1 MKARKRKG
9 EMMPPRTHSILAP
22 SAKEWMHCG
31 LAAKF
36 LATKEEDEGSEA
48 AQFGTEAHALAEAY
62 INESLKL
69 TAYDGN
75 VAPTVEELKKSF
87 THYNE
92 DMEYLANAYANFVV
106 DTVAFEERRTGEKP
120 IVLVEQYLEMDYA
133 PDTHG
138 TVDCCV
144 IAGDLLTVIDNKTG
158 YIKVTAEEDG
168 QLNSQLAIYGLY
180 AYKAFKDVYA
190 IKQIRLVIFQE
201 RIHNFSEITVSA
213 EELETW
219 EREVLIPAAE
229 NATSE
234 NPTSASG
241 WWCKFCPGKA
251 TCRTRCNET
260 FEAVGEMQQP
270 SLMTDEEI
278 ETILPKL
285 DKVIAYAE
293 AVKEYALKKAIE
305 QGRKWSGFKLV
316 ESQTKRKIT
325 DEVAVGRI
333 LTEAGYD
340 PYTKKLLSISDIQK
354 MVGKSQF
361 DTLVGEYVT
370 RPKGQPT
377 LVPEGDSRTEIFI
390 KKDLLIKVK
399 QKTGNFSENFC

>member
-1 MKARKRKG
+1 
-9 EMMPPRTHSILAP
+9 MPPRTHSILAP

-69 TAYDGN
+69 TAYGAN
-75 VAPTVEELKKSF
+75 VAPTAEELKK
-87 THYNE
+87 TLTLYNE
-92 DMEYLANAYANFVV
+92 EMEYLASSYSTYVV
-106 DTVAFEERRTGEKP
+106 EQVAFERKRTGADP
-120 IVLVEQYLEMDYA
+120 IVLIEQYLEMDYA

-138 TVDCCV
+138 TVDCCI
-144 IAGDLLTVIDNKTG
+144 IAGDTLTVIDNKTG
-158 YIKVTAEEDG
+158 FIKVTAEEDG
-168 QLNSQLAIYGLY
+168 QLNSQLAIYGLF

-213 EELETW
+213 EQLEAW
-219 EREVLIPAAE
+219 EKDVLIPAAK
-229 NATSE
+229 NAMSE
-234 NPTSASG
+234 NPKSASG
-241 WWCKFCPGKA
+241 WWCKYCPGKA
-251 TCRTRCNET
+251 TCRTRSDEA
-260 FEAVGEMQQP
+260 FEVVGEMKP
-270 SLMTDEEI
+270 PNLMTDDEI
-278 ETILPKL
+278 EAVLPKL
-285 DKVIAYAE
+285 DSVIAYAE

-305 QGRKWSGFKLV
+305 QGRRWTGFKLV

-325 DEVAVGRI
+325 DEVAVGKI
-333 LTEAGYD
+333 LTDAGYD

-361 DTLVGEYVT
+361 DTLVGNYVT

-377 LVPEGDSRTEIFI
+377 LVPEGDSRTEIFN
-390 KKDLLIKVK
+390 KK
-399 QKTGNFSENFC
+399 GE

>member
-1 MKARKRKG
+1 
-9 EMMPPRTHSILAP
+9 MPPRTHSILAP

-69 TAYDGN
+69 TAYGAN
-75 VAPTVEELKKSF
+75 VAPTAEELKK
-87 THYNE
+87 TLTLYTDE
-92 DMEYLANAYANFVV
+92 MEYLASSYATYVV
-106 DTVAFEERRTGEKP
+106 ETVAFEKKRTGEDP
-120 IVLVEQYLEMDYA
+120 IVLIEQYLEMDYA

-138 TVDCCV
+138 TVDCCI
-144 IAGDLLTVIDNKTG
+144 IAGDTLTVIDNKTG
-158 YIKVTAEEDG
+158 FIKVTAEEEG
-168 QLNSQLAIYGLY
+168 QLNSQLAIYGLF

-213 EELETW
+213 EQLEAW
-219 EREVLIPAAE
+219 EKDVLIPAAK
-229 NATSE
+229 NAMSE
-234 NPTSASG
+234 NPKSASG
-241 WWCKFCPGKA
+241 WWCKYCPGKA
-251 TCRTRCNET
+251 TCRTRSDEA
-260 FEAVGEMQQP
+260 FEAVGEMKP
-270 SLMTDEEI
+270 PNLMTDEEI
-278 ETILPKL
+278 EAVLPKL
-285 DKVIAYAE
+285 DSVIAYAE

-305 QGRKWSGFKLV
+305 QGRRWTGFKLV

-325 DEVAVGRI
+325 DEVAVGKI
-333 LTEAGYD
+333 LTDAGYD

-361 DTLVGEYVT
+361 DTLVGNYVT

-390 KKDLLIKVK
+390 KK
-399 QKTGNFSENFC
+399 GE

>member
-1 MKARKRKG
+1 
-9 EMMPPRTHSILAP
+9 MPPRTHSILAP

-69 TAYDGN
+69 TAYGAN
-75 VAPTVEELKKSF
+75 VAPTAEELKK
-87 THYNE
+87 TLTLYNE
-92 DMEYLANAYANFVV
+92 EMEYLASSYSTYVV
-106 DTVAFEERRTGEKP
+106 EQVAFERKRTGADP
-120 IVLVEQYLEMDYA
+120 IVLIEQYLEMDYA

-138 TVDCCV
+138 TVDCCI
-144 IAGDLLTVIDNKTG
+144 IAGDTLTVIDNKTG
-158 YIKVTAEEDG
+158 FIKVTAEEDG
-168 QLNSQLAIYGLY
+168 QLNSQLAIYGLF

-213 EELETW
+213 EQLEAW
-219 EREVLIPAAE
+219 EKDVLIPAAE
-229 NATSE
+229 NAMSE
-234 NPTSASG
+234 NPKSASG
-241 WWCKFCPGKA
+241 WWCKYCPGKA
-251 TCRTRCNET
+251 TCRTRSDEA
-260 FEAVGEMQQP
+260 FEVVGEMKP
-270 SLMTDEEI
+270 PNLMTDDEI
-278 ETILPKL
+278 EAVLPKL
-285 DKVIAYAE
+285 DSVIAYAE

-305 QGRKWSGFKLV
+305 QGRKWTGFKLV

-325 DEVAVGRI
+325 DEVAVGKI
-333 LTEAGYD
+333 LTDAGYD

-361 DTLVGEYVT
+361 DTLVSNYVT

-377 LVPEGDSRTEIFI
+377 LVPEGDSRNEIFI
-390 KKDLLIKVK
+390 KK
-399 QKTGNFSENFC
+399 GE

>member
-1 MKARKRKG
+1 
-9 EMMPPRTHSILAP
+9 MPPRTHSILAP

-69 TAYDGN
+69 TAYGAN
-75 VAPTVEELKKSF
+75 VAPTAEELKK
-87 THYNE
+87 TLTLYNDE
-92 DMEYLANAYANFVV
+92 MEYLASTYANYVV
-106 DTVAFEERRTGEKP
+106 ETVAFEEKRTGEKP
-120 IVLVEQYLEMDYA
+120 IVLIEQYLEMDYA

-138 TVDCCV
+138 TVDCCI
-144 IAGDLLTVIDNKTG
+144 IAGDTLTVIDNKTG
-158 YIKVTAEEDG
+158 FIKVTAEEDR

-213 EELETW
+213 EQLETW
-219 EREVLIPAAE
+219 EKEILIPAAK
-229 NATSE
+229 NAMSDD
-234 NPTSASG
+234 PKSASG
-241 WWCKFCPGKA
+241 WWCKYCPGRA
-251 TCRTRCNET
+251 TCRTRSDEA
-260 FEAVGEMQQP
+260 FEVVGEMKP
-270 SLMTDEEI
+270 PNRMTDDEI
-278 ETILPKL
+278 EAVLPKL
-285 DKVIAYAE
+285 DSVIAYAE

-305 QGRKWSGFKLV
+305 QGRRWTGFKLV

-325 DEVAVGRI
+325 DEIAVGKI
-333 LTEAGYD
+333 LTDAGYD

-377 LVPEGDSRTEIFI
+377 LVPEGDARTEIFI
-390 KKDLLIKVK
+390 KK
-399 QKTGNFSENFC
+399 GE

>member
-1 MKARKRKG
+1 
-9 EMMPPRTHSILAP
+9 MPPRTHSILAP

-69 TAYDGN
+69 TAYGAN
-75 VAPTVEELKKSF
+75 VAPTAEELKK
-87 THYNE
+87 TLTLYNDE
-92 DMEYLANAYANFVV
+92 MEYLASTYANYVV
-106 DTVAFEERRTGEKP
+106 ETVAFEEKRTGEKP
-120 IVLVEQYLEMDYA
+120 IVLIEQYLEMDYA

-138 TVDCCV
+138 TVDCCI
-144 IAGDLLTVIDNKTG
+144 IAGDTLTVIDNKTG
-158 YIKVTAEEDG
+158 FIKVTAEEDR

-213 EELETW
+213 EQLETW
-219 EREVLIPAAE
+219 ERDVLIPAAK
-229 NATSE
+229 NAMSDD
-234 NPTSASG
+234 PKSASG
-241 WWCKFCPGKA
+241 WWCKYCPGRA
-251 TCRTRCNET
+251 TCRTRSDEA
-260 FEAVGEMQQP
+260 FEVVGEMKP
-270 SLMTDEEI
+270 PNRMTDDEI
-278 ETILPKL
+278 EAVLPKL
-285 DKVIAYAE
+285 DSVIAYAE

-305 QGRKWSGFKLV
+305 QGRRWTGFKLV

-325 DEVAVGRI
+325 DEIAVGKI
-333 LTEAGYD
+333 LTDAGYD

-377 LVPEGDSRTEIFI
+377 LVPEGDARTEIFI
-390 KKDLLIKVK
+390 KK
-399 QKTGNFSENFC
+399 GE

>member
-1 MKARKRKG
+1 
-9 EMMPPRTHSILAP
+9 MPPRTHSILAP

-69 TAYDGN
+69 TAYGAN
-75 VAPTVEELKKSF
+75 VAPTAEELKK
-87 THYNE
+87 TLTLYNDE
-92 DMEYLANAYANFVV
+92 MEYLASTYANYVEE
-106 DTVAFEERRTGEKP
+106 TVEFEEKRTGEKP
-120 IVLVEQYLEMDYA
+120 IVLIEQYLEMDYA

-138 TVDCCV
+138 TVDCCI
-144 IAGDLLTVIDNKTG
+144 IAGDTLTVIDNKTG
-158 YIKVTAEEDG
+158 FIKVTAEEDG

-213 EELETW
+213 EQLETW
-219 EREVLIPAAE
+219 ERDVLIPAAK
-229 NATSE
+229 NAMSDD
-234 NPTSASG
+234 PKSASG
-241 WWCKFCPGKA
+241 WWCKYCPGRA
-251 TCRTRCNET
+251 TCRTRSDEA
-260 FEAVGEMQQP
+260 FEVVGEMKP
-270 SLMTDEEI
+270 PNRMTDDEI
-278 ETILPKL
+278 EAVLPKL
-285 DKVIAYAE
+285 DSVIAYAE

-305 QGRKWSGFKLV
+305 QGRRWTGFKLV

-325 DEVAVGRI
+325 DEIAVGKI
-333 LTEAGYD
+333 LTDAGYD

-377 LVPEGDSRTEIFI
+377 LVPEGDARTEIFI
-390 KKDLLIKVK
+390 KK
-399 QKTGNFSENFC
+399 GE

>member
-1 MKARKRKG
+1 
-9 EMMPPRTHSILAP
+9 MPPRTHSILAP

-69 TAYDGN
+69 TAYGAN
-75 VAPTVEELKKSF
+75 VAPTAEELKK
-87 THYNE
+87 TLTLYNE
-92 DMEYLANAYANFVV
+92 EMEYLASSYATYVV
-106 DTVAFEERRTGEKP
+106 EQVAFEKKRTGADP
-120 IVLVEQYLEMDYA
+120 IVLIEQYLEMDYA

-138 TVDCCV
+138 TVDCCI
-144 IAGDLLTVIDNKTG
+144 IAGDTLTVIDNKTG
-158 YIKVTAEEDG
+158 FIKVTAEEDG
-168 QLNSQLAIYGLY
+168 QLNSQLAIYGLF

-213 EELETW
+213 EQLEAW
-219 EREVLIPAAE
+219 EKDVLIPAAE
-229 NATSE
+229 NAMSE
-234 NPTSASG
+234 NPKSASG
-241 WWCKFCPGKA
+241 WWCKYCPGKA
-251 TCRTRCNET
+251 TCRTRSDEA
-260 FEAVGEMQQP
+260 FEVVGEMKP
-270 SLMTDEEI
+270 PNLMTDDEI
-278 ETILPKL
+278 EAVLPKL
-285 DKVIAYAE
+285 DSVIAYAE

-305 QGRKWSGFKLV
+305 QGRRWTGFKLV

-325 DEVAVGRI
+325 DEVAVGKI
-333 LTEAGYD
+333 LTDAGYD

-361 DTLVGEYVT
+361 DTLVGNYVT

-377 LVPEGDSRTEIFI
+377 LVPEGDSRNEIFI
-390 KKDLLIKVK
+390 KK
-399 QKTGNFSENFC
+399 GE

>member
-1 MKARKRKG
+1 
-9 EMMPPRTHSILAP
+9 MPPRTHSILAP

-69 TAYDGN
+69 TAYGAN
-75 VAPTVEELKKSF
+75 VAPTAEELKK
-87 THYNE
+87 TLTLYNDE
-92 DMEYLANAYANFVV
+92 MEYLASTYANYVV
-106 DTVAFEERRTGEKP
+106 ETVAFEEKRTGEKP
-120 IVLVEQYLEMDYA
+120 IVLIEQYLEMDYA

-138 TVDCCV
+138 TVDCCI
-144 IAGDLLTVIDNKTG
+144 IAGDTLTVIDNKTG
-158 YIKVTAEEDG
+158 FIKVTAEEDR

-213 EELETW
+213 EQLETW
-219 EREVLIPAAE
+219 EKEILIPAAK
-229 NATSE
+229 NAMSDD
-234 NPTSASG
+234 PKSASG
-241 WWCKFCPGKA
+241 WWCKYCPGRA
-251 TCRTRCNET
+251 TCRTRSDGA
-260 FEAVGEMQQP
+260 FEVVGEMKP
-270 SLMTDEEI
+270 PNRMTDDEI
-278 ETILPKL
+278 EAVLPKL
-285 DKVIAYAE
+285 DSVIAYAE

-305 QGRKWSGFKLV
+305 QGRRWLGFKLV

-325 DEVAVGRI
+325 DEIAVGKI
-333 LTEAGYD
+333 LTDAGYD

-377 LVPEGDSRTEIFI
+377 LVPEGDTRTEIFI
-390 KKDLLIKVK
+390 KK
-399 QKTGNFSENFC
+399 GE

>member
-1 MKARKRKG
+1 
-9 EMMPPRTHSILAP
+9 MPPRTHSILAP

-69 TAYDGN
+69 TAYGAN
-75 VAPTVEELKKSF
+75 VAPTAEELKK
-87 THYNE
+87 TLTLYNDE
-92 DMEYLANAYANFVV
+92 MEYLASTYANYVV
-106 DTVAFEERRTGEKP
+106 ETVAFEEKRTGEKP
-120 IVLVEQYLEMDYA
+120 IVLIEQYLEMDYA

-138 TVDCCV
+138 TVDCCI
-144 IAGDLLTVIDNKTG
+144 IAGDTLTVIDNKTG
-158 YIKVTAEEDG
+158 FIKVTAEEDG

-213 EELETW
+213 EQLETW
-219 EREVLIPAAE
+219 ERGVLIPAAK
-229 NATSE
+229 NAMSDD
-234 NPTSASG
+234 PKSASG
-241 WWCKFCPGKA
+241 WWCKYCPGRA
-251 TCRTRCNET
+251 TCRTRSDEA
-260 FEAVGEMQQP
+260 FEVVGEMKP
-270 SLMTDEEI
+270 PNRMTDDEI
-278 ETILPKL
+278 EAVLPKL
-285 DKVIAYAE
+285 DSVIAYAE

-305 QGRKWSGFKLV
+305 QGRRWTGFKLV

-325 DEVAVGRI
+325 DEIAVGKI
-333 LTEAGYD
+333 LTDAGYD

-377 LVPEGDSRTEIFI
+377 LVPEGDARTEIFI
-390 KKDLLIKVK
+390 KK
-399 QKTGNFSENFC
+399 GE

>member
-1 MKARKRKG
+1 
-9 EMMPPRTHSILAP
+9 MPPRTHSILAP

-69 TAYDGN
+69 TAYGAN
-75 VAPTVEELKKSF
+75 VASTAEELKK
-87 THYNE
+87 TLTLYNE
-92 DMEYLANAYANFVV
+92 EMEYLASSYSTYVV
-106 DTVAFEERRTGEKP
+106 EQVAFERKRTGTDP
-120 IVLVEQYLEMDYA
+120 IVLIEQYLEMDYA

-138 TVDCCV
+138 TVDCCI
-144 IAGDLLTVIDNKTG
+144 IAGDTLTVIDNKTG
-158 YIKVTAEEDG
+158 FIKVTAEEDG
-168 QLNSQLAIYGLY
+168 QLNSQLAIYGLF

-213 EELETW
+213 EQLEAW
-219 EREVLIPAAE
+219 EKDVLIPAAK
-229 NATSE
+229 NAMSE
-234 NPTSASG
+234 NPKSASG
-241 WWCKFCPGKA
+241 WWCKYCPGKA
-251 TCRTRCNET
+251 TCRTRSDEA
-260 FEAVGEMQQP
+260 FEVVGEMKP
-270 SLMTDEEI
+270 PNLMTDDEI
-278 ETILPKL
+278 EAVLPKL
-285 DKVIAYAE
+285 DSVIAYAE

-305 QGRKWSGFKLV
+305 QGRRWTGFKLV

-325 DEVAVGRI
+325 DEVAVGKI
-333 LTEAGYD
+333 LTDAGYD

-361 DTLVGEYVT
+361 DTLVGNYVT

-377 LVPEGDSRTEIFI
+377 LVPEGDSRNEIFI
-390 KKDLLIKVK
+390 KK
-399 QKTGNFSENFC
+399 GE

>member
-1 MKARKRKG
+1 M
-9 EMMPPRTHSILAP
+9 AP

-69 TAYDGN
+69 TAYSAN
-75 VAPTVEELKKSF
+75 VAPTAEELKK
-87 THYNE
+87 TLTLYNE
-92 DMEYLANAYANFVV
+92 EMEYLASSYATYVV
-106 DTVAFEERRTGEKP
+106 EQVAFEKKRTGADP
-120 IVLVEQYLEMDYA
+120 IVLIEQYLEMDYA

-138 TVDCCV
+138 TVDCCI
-144 IAGDLLTVIDNKTG
+144 IAGDTLTVIDNKTG
-158 YIKVTAEEDG
+158 FIKVTAEEDG
-168 QLNSQLAIYGLY
+168 QLNSQLAIYGLF

-213 EELETW
+213 EQLEAW
-219 EREVLIPAAE
+219 EKDVLIPAAK
-229 NATSE
+229 NAMSE
-234 NPTSASG
+234 NPKSASG
-241 WWCKFCPGKA
+241 WWCKYCPGKA
-251 TCRTRCNET
+251 TCRTRSDEA
-260 FEAVGEMQQP
+260 FEVVGEMKP
-270 SLMTDEEI
+270 PNLMTDDEI
-278 ETILPKL
+278 EAVLPKL
-285 DKVIAYAE
+285 DSVIAYAE

-305 QGRKWSGFKLV
+305 QGRRWTGFKLV

-325 DEVAVGRI
+325 DEIAVGKI
-333 LTEAGYD
+333 LTDAGYD

-390 KKDLLIKVK
+390 KK
-399 QKTGNFSENFC
+399 GE

>member
-1 MKARKRKG
+1 
-9 EMMPPRTHSILAP
+9 MPPRTHSILAP

-36 LATKEEDEGSEA
+36 LATKEEDESSEA

-69 TAYDGN
+69 TAYGAN
-75 VAPTVEELKKSF
+75 VAPTAEELKK
-87 THYNE
+87 TLTLYNDE
-92 DMEYLANAYANFVV
+92 MEYLARSYSIYVV
-106 DTVAFEERRTGEKP
+106 EQVAFERKRTGEDP
-120 IVLVEQYLEMDYA
+120 IVLIEQYLEMDYA

-138 TVDCCV
+138 TVDCCI
-144 IAGDLLTVIDNKTG
+144 IAGDTLTVIDNKTG
-158 YIKVTAEEDG
+158 FIKVTAEEDG
-168 QLNSQLAIYGLY
+168 QLNSQLAIYGLF

-213 EELETW
+213 EQLEAW
-219 EREVLIPAAE
+219 EKDVLIPAAK
-229 NATSE
+229 NAMSE
-234 NPTSASG
+234 NSKSASG
-241 WWCKFCPGKA
+241 WWCKYCPGKA
-251 TCRTRCNET
+251 TCRTRSDEA
-260 FEAVGEMQQP
+260 FEVVGEMKSP
-270 SLMTDEEI
+270 NLMTDDEI
-278 ETILPKL
+278 ETVMPKL
-285 DKVIAYAE
+285 DSVIAYAE

-305 QGRKWSGFKLV
+305 QGRRWTGFKLV

-325 DEVAVGRI
+325 DEIAVGKI
-333 LTEAGYD
+333 LTDAGYD

-377 LVPEGDSRTEIFI
+377 LVPEGDARTEIFI
-390 KKDLLIKVK
+390 KK
-399 QKTGNFSENFC
+399 GE

>member
-1 MKARKRKG
+1 
-9 EMMPPRTHSILAP
+9 MPPRTHSILAP

-69 TAYDGN
+69 TAYGAN
-75 VAPTVEELKKSF
+75 VAPTAEELKK
-87 THYNE
+87 TLTLYNDE
-92 DMEYLANAYANFVV
+92 MEYLASSYSTYVV
-106 DTVAFEERRTGEKP
+106 EQVAFERKRIGAEP
-120 IVLVEQYLEMDYA
+120 IVLIEQYLEMDYA

-138 TVDCCV
+138 TVDCCI
-144 IAGDLLTVIDNKTG
+144 IAGDTLTVIDNKTG
-158 YIKVTAEEDG
+158 FIKVTAEEDG

-213 EELETW
+213 EQLETW
-219 EREVLIPAAE
+219 ERDVLIPAAK
-229 NATSE
+229 NAMSDD
-234 NPTSASG
+234 PKSASG
-241 WWCKFCPGKA
+241 WWCKYCPGRA
-251 TCRTRCNET
+251 TCRTRSDEA
-260 FEAVGEMQQP
+260 FEVVGEMKP
-270 SLMTDEEI
+270 PNRMTDDEI
-278 ETILPKL
+278 EAVLPKL
-285 DKVIAYAE
+285 DSVVAYAE

-305 QGRKWSGFKLV
+305 QGRRWTGFKLV
-316 ESQTKRKIT
+316 DSQTKRKIT
-325 DEVAVGRI
+325 DEVAVGKI
-333 LTEAGYD
+333 LTDAGYD
-340 PYTKKLLSISDIQK
+340 PYIKKLLSISDIQK

-361 DTLVGEYVT
+361 DTLVGNYVT

-390 KKDLLIKVK
+390 KK
-399 QKTGNFSENFC
+399 GE

>member
-1 MKARKRKG
+1 
-9 EMMPPRTHSILAP
+9 MPPRTHSILAP

-69 TAYDGN
+69 TAYGAN
-75 VAPTVEELKKSF
+75 VAPTAEELKK
-87 THYNE
+87 TLTLYNE
-92 DMEYLANAYANFVV
+92 EMEYLASSYSTYVV
-106 DTVAFEERRTGEKP
+106 EQVAFERKRTGADP
-120 IVLVEQYLEMDYA
+120 IVLIEQYLEMDYA

-138 TVDCCV
+138 TVDCCI
-144 IAGDLLTVIDNKTG
+144 IAGDTLTVIDNKTG
-158 YIKVTAEEDG
+158 FIKVTAEEDG
-168 QLNSQLAIYGLY
+168 QLNSQLAIYGLF

-213 EELETW
+213 EQLEAW
-219 EREVLIPAAE
+219 EKDVLIPAAK
-229 NATSE
+229 NAMSE
-234 NPTSASG
+234 NPKSASG
-241 WWCKFCPGKA
+241 WWCKYCPGKA
-251 TCRTRCNET
+251 TCRTRSDEA
-260 FEAVGEMQQP
+260 FEVVGEMKP
-270 SLMTDEEI
+270 PNLMTDDEI
-278 ETILPKL
+278 EAVLPKL
-285 DKVIAYAE
+285 DSVIAYAE

-305 QGRKWSGFKLV
+305 QGRRWTGFKLV

-325 DEVAVGRI
+325 DEVAVGKI
-333 LTEAGYD
+333 LTDAGYD

-361 DTLVGEYVT
+361 DTLVGNYVT

-377 LVPEGDSRTEIFI
+377 LVPEGDSRNEIFI
-390 KKDLLIKVK
+390 KK
-399 QKTGNFSENFC
+399 GE

>member
-1 MKARKRKG
+1 
-9 EMMPPRTHSILAP
+9 MPPRTHSILAP

-36 LATKEEDEGSEA
+36 LATKEEDESSEA

-69 TAYDGN
+69 TAYGAN
-75 VAPTVEELKKSF
+75 VAPTAEELKK
-87 THYNE
+87 TLTLYNDE
-92 DMEYLANAYANFVV
+92 MEYLARSYSIYVV
-106 DTVAFEERRTGEKP
+106 EQVAFERKRTGEDP
-120 IVLVEQYLEMDYA
+120 IVLIEQYLEMDYA

-138 TVDCCV
+138 TVDCCI
-144 IAGDLLTVIDNKTG
+144 IAGDTLTVIDNKTG
-158 YIKVTAEEDG
+158 FIKVTAEEDG
-168 QLNSQLAIYGLY
+168 QLNSQLAIYGLF

-213 EELETW
+213 EQLETW
-219 EREVLIPAAE
+219 ERDVLIPAAK
-229 NATSE
+229 NAMSDD
-234 NPTSASG
+234 PKSASG
-241 WWCKFCPGKA
+241 WWCKYCPGRA
-251 TCRTRCNET
+251 TCRTRSDEA
-260 FEAVGEMQQP
+260 FEVVGEMKP
-270 SLMTDEEI
+270 PNRMTDDEI
-278 ETILPKL
+278 EAVLPKL
-285 DKVIAYAE
+285 DSVIAYAE

-305 QGRKWSGFKLV
+305 QGRRWTGFKLV

-325 DEVAVGRI
+325 DEVAVGKI
-333 LTEAGYD
+333 LTDAGYD

-361 DTLVGEYVT
+361 DTLVGNYVT

-377 LVPEGDSRTEIFI
+377 LVPEGDSRNEIFI
-390 KKDLLIKVK
+390 KK
-399 QKTGNFSENFC
+399 GE

>member
-1 MKARKRKG
+1 
-9 EMMPPRTHSILAP
+9 MPPRTHSILAP

-69 TAYDGN
+69 TAYGAN
-75 VAPTVEELKKSF
+75 VAPTAEELKK
-87 THYNE
+87 TLTLYNDE
-92 DMEYLANAYANFVV
+92 MEYLASTYANYVV
-106 DTVAFEERRTGEKP
+106 ETVAFEEKRTGEKP
-120 IVLVEQYLEMDYA
+120 IVLIEQYLEMDYA

-138 TVDCCV
+138 TVDCCI
-144 IAGDLLTVIDNKTG
+144 IAGDTLTVIDNKTG
-158 YIKVTAEEDG
+158 FIKVTAEEDG

-213 EELETW
+213 EQLETW
-219 EREVLIPAAE
+219 ERDVLIPAAK
-229 NATSE
+229 NAMSDD
-234 NPTSASG
+234 PKSASG
-241 WWCKFCPGKA
+241 WWCKYCPGRA
-251 TCRTRCNET
+251 TCRTRSDEA
-260 FEAVGEMQQP
+260 FEVVGEMKP
-270 SLMTDEEI
+270 PNRMTDDEI
-278 ETILPKL
+278 EAVLPKL
-285 DKVIAYAE
+285 DSVIAYAE

-305 QGRKWSGFKLV
+305 QGRKWTGFKLV

-325 DEVAVGRI
+325 DEVAVGKI
-333 LTEAGYD
+333 LTDAGYD

-361 DTLVGEYVT
+361 DTLVGNYVT

-377 LVPEGDSRTEIFI
+377 LVPEGDSRTEIII
-390 KKDLLIKVK
+390 KK
-399 QKTGNFSENFC
+399 GE

>member
-1 MKARKRKG
+1 
-9 EMMPPRTHSILAP
+9 MPPRTHSILAP

-69 TAYDGN
+69 TAYGAN
-75 VAPTVEELKKSF
+75 VAPTAEELKR
-87 THYNE
+87 TLTLYNE
-92 DMEYLANAYANFVV
+92 EMEYLASSYATYVV
-106 DTVAFEERRTGEKP
+106 EQVAFEKKRTGADP
-120 IVLVEQYLEMDYA
+120 IVLIEQYLEMDYA

-138 TVDCCV
+138 TVDCCI
-144 IAGDLLTVIDNKTG
+144 IAGDTLTVIDNKTG
-158 YIKVTAEEDG
+158 FIKVTAEEDG
-168 QLNSQLAIYGLY
+168 QLNSQLAIYGLF

-201 RIHNFSEITVSA
+201 RIHNFSEITVSV
-213 EELETW
+213 EQLEAW
-219 EREVLIPAAE
+219 EKDVLIPAAK
-229 NATSE
+229 NAMSE
-234 NPTSASG
+234 NPKSASG
-241 WWCKFCPGKA
+241 WWCKYCPGKA
-251 TCRTRCNET
+251 TCRTRSDEA
-260 FEAVGEMQQP
+260 FEVVGEMKP
-270 SLMTDEEI
+270 PNLMTDDEI
-278 ETILPKL
+278 EAVLPKL
-285 DKVIAYAE
+285 DSVIAYAE

-305 QGRKWSGFKLV
+305 QGRRWTGFKLV

-325 DEVAVGRI
+325 DEVAVGKI
-333 LTEAGYD
+333 LTDAGYD

-361 DTLVGEYVT
+361 DTLVGNYVT

-377 LVPEGDSRTEIFI
+377 LVPEGDSRNEIFI
-390 KKDLLIKVK
+390 KK
-399 QKTGNFSENFC
+399 GE

>member
-1 MKARKRKG
+1 
-9 EMMPPRTHSILAP
+9 MPPRTHSILAP

-69 TAYDGN
+69 TAYGAN
-75 VAPTVEELKKSF
+75 VAPTAEELKK
-87 THYNE
+87 TLTLYNDE
-92 DMEYLANAYANFVV
+92 MEYLASTYANYVV
-106 DTVAFEERRTGEKP
+106 ETVAFEEKRTGEKP
-120 IVLVEQYLEMDYA
+120 IVLIEQYLEMDYA

-138 TVDCCV
+138 TVDCCI
-144 IAGDLLTVIDNKTG
+144 IAGDTLTVIDNKTG
-158 YIKVTAEEDG
+158 FIKVTAEEDR

-213 EELETW
+213 EQLETW
-219 EREVLIPAAE
+219 EKEILIPAAK
-229 NATSE
+229 NAMSDD
-234 NPTSASG
+234 PKSASG
-241 WWCKFCPGKA
+241 WWCKYCPGRA
-251 TCRTRCNET
+251 TCRTRSDGA
-260 FEAVGEMQQP
+260 FEVVGEMKP
-270 SLMTDEEI
+270 PNRMTDDEI
-278 ETILPKL
+278 EAVLPKL
-285 DKVIAYAE
+285 DSVIAYAE

-305 QGRKWSGFKLV
+305 QGRRWTGFKLV

-325 DEVAVGRI
+325 DEIAVGKI
-333 LTEAGYD
+333 LTDAGYD

-377 LVPEGDSRTEIFI
+377 LVPEGDTRTEIFI
-390 KKDLLIKVK
+390 KK
-399 QKTGNFSENFC
+399 GE

>member
-1 MKARKRKG
+1 
-9 EMMPPRTHSILAP
+9 MPPRTHSILAP

-48 AQFGTEAHALAEAY
+48 AQFGTQAHALAEAY

-69 TAYDGN
+69 TAYDAN
-75 VAPTVEELKKSF
+75 VAPTAEELKK
-87 THYNE
+87 TLTLYNE
-92 DMEYLANAYANFVV
+92 EMEYLANSYSTYVV
-106 DTVAFEERRTGEKP
+106 EQVAFERKRIGTEP
-120 IVLVEQYLEMDYA
+120 IVLIEQYLEMDYA

-138 TVDCCV
+138 TVDCCI
-144 IAGDLLTVIDNKTG
+144 IAGDTLTVIDNKTG
-158 YIKVTAEEDG
+158 FIKVTAEEEG

-213 EELETW
+213 EQLEAW
-219 EREVLIPAAE
+219 EKGVLIPAAK
-229 NATSE
+229 NAMSE
-234 NPTSASG
+234 NPKSASG
-241 WWCKFCPGKA
+241 WWCKYCPGKA
-251 TCRTRCNET
+251 TCRTRSVEA
-260 FEAVGEMQQP
+260 FEAVGEMKP
-270 SLMTDEEI
+270 PNLMTDEEI
-278 ETILPKL
+278 EAVLPKL
-285 DKVIAYAE
+285 DSVIAYAE

-305 QGRKWSGFKLV
+305 QGRRWTGFKLV
-316 ESQTKRKIT
+316 ESQTKRKII
-325 DEVAVGRI
+325 DEVAVGKI
-333 LTEAGYD
+333 LTDAGYD

-361 DTLVGEYVT
+361 DTLVGNYVT

-390 KKDLLIKVK
+390 KK
-399 QKTGNFSENFC
+399 GE

>member
-1 MKARKRKG
+1 
-9 EMMPPRTHSILAP
+9 MPPRTHSILAP

-69 TAYDGN
+69 TAYGAN
-75 VAPTVEELKKSF
+75 VAPTAEELKK
-87 THYNE
+87 TLTLYNE
-92 DMEYLANAYANFVV
+92 EMEYLASSYATYVV
-106 DTVAFEERRTGEKP
+106 EQVAFEKKRTGADP
-120 IVLVEQYLEMDYA
+120 IVLIEQYLEMDYA

-138 TVDCCV
+138 TVDCCI
-144 IAGDLLTVIDNKTG
+144 IAGDTLTVIDNKTG
-158 YIKVTAEEDG
+158 FIKVTAEEDG
-168 QLNSQLAIYGLY
+168 QLNSQLAIYGLF

-213 EELETW
+213 EQLEAW
-219 EREVLIPAAE
+219 EKDVLIPAAK
-229 NATSE
+229 NAMSE
-234 NPTSASG
+234 NPKSASG
-241 WWCKFCPGKA
+241 WWCKYCPGKA
-251 TCRTRCNET
+251 TCRTRSDEA
-260 FEAVGEMQQP
+260 FEVVGEMKP
-270 SLMTDEEI
+270 PNLMTDDEI
-278 ETILPKL
+278 EAVLPKL
-285 DKVIAYAE
+285 DSVIAYAE

-305 QGRKWSGFKLV
+305 QGRRWTGFKLV

-325 DEVAVGRI
+325 DEVAVGKI
-333 LTEAGYD
+333 LTDAGYD

-361 DTLVGEYVT
+361 DTLVGNYVT

-377 LVPEGDSRTEIFI
+377 LVPEGDSRNEIFI
-390 KKDLLIKVK
+390 KK
-399 QKTGNFSENFC
+399 GE

>member
-1 MKARKRKG
+1 
-9 EMMPPRTHSILAP
+9 MPPRTHSILAP

-36 LATKEEDEGSEA
+36 LATKEEDESSEA

-69 TAYDGN
+69 TAYGAN
-75 VAPTVEELKKSF
+75 VAPTAEELKK
-87 THYNE
+87 TLTLYNDE
-92 DMEYLANAYANFVV
+92 MEYLARSYSIYVV
-106 DTVAFEERRTGEKP
+106 EQVAFERKRTGEDP
-120 IVLVEQYLEMDYA
+120 IVLIEQYLEMDYA

-138 TVDCCV
+138 TVDCCI
-144 IAGDLLTVIDNKTG
+144 IAGDTLTVIDNKTG
-158 YIKVTAEEDG
+158 FIKVTAEEDG
-168 QLNSQLAIYGLY
+168 QLNSQLAIYGLF

-213 EELETW
+213 EQLEAW
-219 EREVLIPAAE
+219 EKDVLIPAAK
-229 NATSE
+229 NAMSE
-234 NPTSASG
+234 NSKSASG
-241 WWCKFCPGKA
+241 WRCKYCPGKA
-251 TCRTRCNET
+251 TCRTRSDEA
-260 FEAVGEMQQP
+260 FEVVGEMKSP
-270 SLMTDEEI
+270 NLMTDDEI
-278 ETILPKL
+278 ETVMPKL
-285 DKVIAYAE
+285 DSVIAYAE

-305 QGRKWSGFKLV
+305 QGRRWTGFKLV

-325 DEVAVGRI
+325 DEVAVGKI
-333 LTEAGYD
+333 LTDAGYD

-361 DTLVGEYVT
+361 DTLVGNYVT

-377 LVPEGDSRTEIFI
+377 LVPEGDSRNEIFI
-390 KKDLLIKVK
+390 KK
-399 QKTGNFSENFC
+399 GE

>member
-1 MKARKRKG
+1 
-9 EMMPPRTHSILAP
+9 MPPRTHSILAP

-69 TAYDGN
+69 TAYGAN
-75 VAPTVEELKKSF
+75 VAPTAEELKK
-87 THYNE
+87 TLTLYNDE
-92 DMEYLANAYANFVV
+92 MEYLASTYANYVV
-106 DTVAFEERRTGEKP
+106 ETVAFEEKRTGEKP
-120 IVLVEQYLEMDYA
+120 IVLIEQYLEMDYA
-133 PDTHG
+133 PNTHG
-138 TVDCCV
+138 TVDCCI
-144 IAGDLLTVIDNKTG
+144 IAGDTLTVIDNKTG
-158 YIKVTAEEDG
+158 FIKVTAEEDR

-213 EELETW
+213 EQLETW
-219 EREVLIPAAE
+219 EKEILIPAAK
-229 NATSE
+229 NAMSDD
-234 NPTSASG
+234 PKSASG
-241 WWCKFCPGKA
+241 WWCKYCPGRA
-251 TCRTRCNET
+251 TCRTRSDGA
-260 FEAVGEMQQP
+260 FEVVGEMKP
-270 SLMTDEEI
+270 PNRMTDDEI
-278 ETILPKL
+278 EAVLPKL
-285 DKVIAYAE
+285 DSVIAYAE

-305 QGRKWSGFKLV
+305 QGRRWMGFKLV

-325 DEVAVGRI
+325 DEIAVGKI
-333 LTEAGYD
+333 LTDAGYD

-377 LVPEGDSRTEIFI
+377 LVPEGDTRTEIFI
-390 KKDLLIKVK
+390 KK
-399 QKTGNFSENFC
+399 GE

>member
-1 MKARKRKG
+1 
-9 EMMPPRTHSILAP
+9 MPPRTHSILAP

-69 TAYDGN
+69 TAYGAN
-75 VAPTVEELKKSF
+75 VAPTAEELKK
-87 THYNE
+87 TLTLYNDE
-92 DMEYLANAYANFVV
+92 MEYLASTYANYVV
-106 DTVAFEERRTGEKP
+106 ETVAFEEKRTGEKP
-120 IVLVEQYLEMDYA
+120 IVLIEQYLEMDYA

-138 TVDCCV
+138 TVDCCI
-144 IAGDLLTVIDNKTG
+144 IAGDTLTVIDNKTG
-158 YIKVTAEEDG
+158 FIKVTAEEDG

-213 EELETW
+213 EQLETW
-219 EREVLIPAAE
+219 ERDVLIPAAK
-229 NATSE
+229 NAMSDD
-234 NPTSASG
+234 PKSASG
-241 WWCKFCPGKA
+241 WWCKYCPGRA
-251 TCRTRCNET
+251 TCRTRSDEA
-260 FEAVGEMQQP
+260 FEVVGEMKP
-270 SLMTDEEI
+270 PNRMTDDEI
-278 ETILPKL
+278 EAVLPKL
-285 DKVIAYAE
+285 DSVIAYAE

-305 QGRKWSGFKLV
+305 QGRRWMGFKLV

-325 DEVAVGRI
+325 DEIAVGKI
-333 LTEAGYD
+333 LTDAGYD

-377 LVPEGDSRTEIFI
+377 LVPEGDARTEIFI
-390 KKDLLIKVK
+390 KK
-399 QKTGNFSENFC
+399 GE

>member
-1 MKARKRKG
+1 
-9 EMMPPRTHSILAP
+9 MPPRTHSILAP

-69 TAYDGN
+69 TAYGAN
-75 VAPTVEELKKSF
+75 VAPTAEELKK
-87 THYNE
+87 TLTLYNDE
-92 DMEYLANAYANFVV
+92 MEYLASTYANYVV
-106 DTVAFEERRTGEKP
+106 ETVAFEEKRTGEKP
-120 IVLVEQYLEMDYA
+120 IVLIEQYLEMDYA

-138 TVDCCV
+138 TVDCCI
-144 IAGDLLTVIDNKTG
+144 IAGDTLTVIDNKTG
-158 YIKVTAEEDG
+158 FIKVTAEEDG

-213 EELETW
+213 EQLETW
-219 EREVLIPAAE
+219 ERDVLIPAAK
-229 NATSE
+229 NAMSDD
-234 NPTSASG
+234 PKGASG
-241 WWCKFCPGKA
+241 WWCKYCPGRA
-251 TCRTRCNET
+251 TCRTRSDEA
-260 FEAVGEMQQP
+260 FEVVGEMKP
-270 SLMTDEEI
+270 PNRMTDDEI
-278 ETILPKL
+278 EAVLPKL
-285 DKVIAYAE
+285 DSVIAYAE

-305 QGRKWSGFKLV
+305 QGRRWTGFKLV

-325 DEVAVGRI
+325 DEIAVGKI
-333 LTEAGYD
+333 LTDAGYD

-390 KKDLLIKVK
+390 KK
-399 QKTGNFSENFC
+399 GE

>member
-1 MKARKRKG
+1 
-9 EMMPPRTHSILAP
+9 MPPRTHSILAP

-48 AQFGTEAHALAEAY
+48 AQFGTQAHALAEAY

-69 TAYDGN
+69 TAYEAN
-75 VAPTVEELKKSF
+75 VAPTAEELKK
-87 THYNE
+87 TLTLYNE
-92 DMEYLANAYANFVV
+92 EMEYLASSYSTYVV
-106 DTVAFEERRTGEKP
+106 GQVAFERKRIGAEP
-120 IVLVEQYLEMDYA
+120 IVLIEQYLEMDYA

-138 TVDCCV
+138 TVDCCI
-144 IAGDLLTVIDNKTG
+144 IAGDTLTVIDNKTG
-158 YIKVTAEEDG
+158 FIKVTAEEDG
-168 QLNSQLAIYGLY
+168 QLNSQLAIYGLF

-213 EELETW
+213 EQLEAW
-219 EREVLIPAAE
+219 EKDVLIPAAK
-229 NATSE
+229 NAMSE
-234 NPTSASG
+234 NPKSASG
-241 WWCKFCPGKA
+241 WWCKYCPGKA
-251 TCRTRCNET
+251 TCRTRSDEA
-260 FEAVGEMQQP
+260 FEVVGEMKP
-270 SLMTDEEI
+270 PNLMTDDEI
-278 ETILPKL
+278 EAVLPKL
-285 DKVIAYAE
+285 DSVIAYAE

-305 QGRKWSGFKLV
+305 QGRRWTGFKLV

-325 DEVAVGRI
+325 DEVAVGKI
-333 LTEAGYD
+333 LTDAGYD

-361 DTLVGEYVT
+361 DTLVGNYVT

-377 LVPEGDSRTEIFI
+377 LVPEGDSRNEIFI
-390 KKDLLIKVK
+390 KK
-399 QKTGNFSENFC
+399 GE

>member
-1 MKARKRKG
+1 
-9 EMMPPRTHSILAP
+9 MPPRTHSILAP

-69 TAYDGN
+69 TAYGAN
-75 VAPTVEELKKSF
+75 VAPTAEELKK
-87 THYNE
+87 TLTLYNDE
-92 DMEYLANAYANFVV
+92 MEYLASTYANYVV
-106 DTVAFEERRTGEKP
+106 ETVAFEEKRTGEKP
-120 IVLVEQYLEMDYA
+120 IVLIEQYLEMDYA
-133 PDTHG
+133 PNTHG
-138 TVDCCV
+138 TVDCCI
-144 IAGDLLTVIDNKTG
+144 IAGDTLTVIDNKTG
-158 YIKVTAEEDG
+158 FIKVTAEEDG

-201 RIHNFSEITVSA
+201 RNHNFSEITVSA
-213 EELETW
+213 EQLETW
-219 EREVLIPAAE
+219 ERDVLIPAAK
-229 NATSE
+229 NAMSDD
-234 NPTSASG
+234 PKSASG
-241 WWCKFCPGKA
+241 WWCKYCPGRA
-251 TCRTRCNET
+251 TCRTRSD
-260 FEAVGEMQQP
+260 EAFKVVGEMKP
-270 SLMTDEEI
+270 TNRMTDDEI
-278 ETILPKL
+278 EAVLPKL
-285 DKVIAYAE
+285 DSVIAYAE

-305 QGRKWSGFKLV
+305 QGRRWTGFKLV

-325 DEVAVGRI
+325 DEIAVGKI
-333 LTEAGYD
+333 LTDAGYD

-361 DTLVGEYVT
+361 DTLIGEYVT

-377 LVPEGDSRTEIFI
+377 LVPKGDARTEIFI
-390 KKDLLIKVK
+390 KK
-399 QKTGNFSENFC
+399 GE

>member
-1 MKARKRKG
+1 
-9 EMMPPRTHSILAP
+9 MPPRTHSILAP

-69 TAYDGN
+69 TAYSAN
-75 VAPTVEELKKSF
+75 VAPTAEELKK
-87 THYNE
+87 TLTLYNE
-92 DMEYLANAYANFVV
+92 EMEYLASSYATYVV
-106 DTVAFEERRTGEKP
+106 EQVAFEKKRTGADP
-120 IVLVEQYLEMDYA
+120 IVLIEQYLEMDYA

-138 TVDCCV
+138 TVDCCI
-144 IAGDLLTVIDNKTG
+144 IAGDTLTVIDNKTG
-158 YIKVTAEEDG
+158 FIKVTAEEDG
-168 QLNSQLAIYGLY
+168 QLNSQLAIYGLF

-213 EELETW
+213 EQLEAW
-219 EREVLIPAAE
+219 EKDVLIPAAK
-229 NATSE
+229 NAMSE
-234 NPTSASG
+234 NPKSASG
-241 WWCKFCPGKA
+241 WWCKYCPGKA
-251 TCRTRCNET
+251 TCRTRSDEA
-260 FEAVGEMQQP
+260 FEVVGEMKP
-270 SLMTDEEI
+270 PNLMTDDEI
-278 ETILPKL
+278 EAVLPKL
-285 DKVIAYAE
+285 DSVIAYAE

-305 QGRKWSGFKLV
+305 QGRRWTGFKLV

-325 DEVAVGRI
+325 DEIAVGKI
-333 LTEAGYD
+333 LTDAGYD

-390 KKDLLIKVK
+390 KK
-399 QKTGNFSENFC
+399 GE

>member
-1 MKARKRKG
+1 
-9 EMMPPRTHSILAP
+9 MPPRTHSILAP

-69 TAYDGN
+69 TAYGAN
-75 VAPTVEELKKSF
+75 VAPTAEELKK
-87 THYNE
+87 TLTLYNE
-92 DMEYLANAYANFVV
+92 EMEYLASSYATYVV
-106 DTVAFEERRTGEKP
+106 EQVAFEKKRTGADP
-120 IVLVEQYLEMDYA
+120 IVLIEQYLEMDYA

-138 TVDCCV
+138 TVDCCI
-144 IAGDLLTVIDNKTG
+144 IAGDTLTVIDNKTG
-158 YIKVTAEEDG
+158 FIKVTAEEDG
-168 QLNSQLAIYGLY
+168 QLNSQLAIYGLF

-213 EELETW
+213 EQLEAW
-219 EREVLIPAAE
+219 EKDVLIPAAE
-229 NATSE
+229 NAMSE
-234 NPTSASG
+234 NPKSASG
-241 WWCKFCPGKA
+241 WWCKYCPGKA
-251 TCRTRCNET
+251 TCRTRSDEA
-260 FEAVGEMQQP
+260 FEVVGEMKP
-270 SLMTDEEI
+270 PNLMTDDEI
-278 ETILPKL
+278 EAVLSKL
-285 DKVIAYAE
+285 DSVIAYAE

-305 QGRKWSGFKLV
+305 QGRRWTGFKLV

-325 DEVAVGRI
+325 DEVAVGKI
-333 LTEAGYD
+333 LTDAGYD

-361 DTLVGEYVT
+361 DTLVGNYVT

-377 LVPEGDSRTEIFI
+377 LVPEGDSRNEIFI
-390 KKDLLIKVK
+390 KK
-399 QKTGNFSENFC
+399 GE